1 MGENKDCRVGTMF
14 STTDAN
20 CGRKSFAYKFHNG
33 SVGYTVPC
41 LNYECTLTYI
51 SLHKSFT
58 LLRSHRNGYFF
69 SKLQTSKNLQEKIS
83 VIVNASKNSSGDKQ
97 ILIW

>member
-1 MGENKDCRVGTMF
+1 MGENKDCRFGTMF

-51 SLHKSFT
+51 SLHKKFHPFYHIGMGISS
-58 LLRSHRNGYFF
+58 LN
-69 SKLQTSKNLQEKIS
+69 SKPAKTCKKKFL
-83 VIVNASKNSSGDKQ
+83 
-97 ILIW
+97 